1 MKWLETADYH
11 GLSRAAASVLL
22 ASLEANP
29 RLVIG
34 LPTGRTPEGMYSRIV
49 QECSLSYRCFRDVV
63 TFNLDEYVGLRR
75 DHPGSYASY
84 MRKHLFDHVDIDPAN
99 VHIPD
104 GLAERFRVTEPGQ
117 LFDEALGRECESYEA
132 AIENAGGIDLM
143 FLGLGMNG
151 HIGFNEPGAALTSRT
166 RVIRLSESTRKANA
180 ALFPDGDVPQRAI
193 TMGIATIL
201 AAKKIVVL
209 ASGAAKQE
217 AVSRL
222 AVDVDDI
229 QFPAS
234 ALHRHD
240 DVTVIVDL
248 AARPIP
254 EEIVI
259 DLE

>member
-1 MKWLETADYH
+1 M
-11 GLSRAAASVLL
+11 LL
-22 ASLEANP
+22 DALDQNP

-34 LPTGRTPEGMYSRIV
+34 LPTGRTPEGMYSRVV
-49 QECSLSYRCFRDVV
+49 QECRRSYRCFSDVV

-84 MRKHLFDHVDIDPAN
+84 MRKHLFDHVGIHPEN

-104 GLAERFRVTEPGQ
+104 GLAERFRPTEPGHP
-117 LFDEALGRECESYEA
+117 FDDSLAKECEAYEKSLQ
-132 AIENAGGIDLM
+132 EAGGIDLI

-151 HIGFNEPGAALTSRT
+151 HIGFNEPGAAVTSRT

-180 ALFPDGDVPQRAI
+180 DHFADGDVPQRAI

-201 AAKKIVVL
+201 GAKKIVLL
-209 ASGAAKQE
+209 ASGPAKRE
-217 AVSRL
+217 AVTRL
-222 AVDVDDI
+222 ATEQEDI

-234 ALHRHD
+234 ALHRHA
-240 DVTVIVDL
+240 DVTVIVDRG
-248 AARPIP
+248 ARPVP